1 MRSALGLVV
10 LLVGCLQAA
19 AAAEPR
25 SYVVVPERSVISFH
39 YTDGGEERSG
49 RFERFTGSGTFDRD
63 APGDAALEFEV
74 APRSIELGNG
84 LFEEYAQSGEWFD
97 SGDWPRI
104 TFRLTGLEPI
114 AGERYLAEGRLV
126 IKGRERAISAPVR
139 LAIGESRAEAEGDL
153 RIDRRVYD
161 LGLGASRAFADIGR
175 EVSVRFR
182 LTARPAE

>member
-1 MRSALGLVV
+1 MRRAAGLALLI
-10 LLVGCLQAA
+10 GCLHAA

-25 SYVVVPERSVISFH
+25 SYVVVPEQSVISFH

-49 RFERFTGSGTFDRD
+49 RFERFSGSGTFDRE
-63 APGDAALEFEV
+63 APGEAVLEFDV

-97 SGDWPRI
+97 SVDWPSI

-114 AGERYLAEGRLV
+114 AGERYMAEGMLA
-126 IKGRERAISAPVR
+126 IKGRDRPISAPVR
-139 LAIGESRAEAEGDL
+139 LAIGEGRAEAEGDL
-153 RIDRRVYD
+153 RIDRGAYN
-161 LGLGASRAFADIGR
+161 LGLGPSQAFADIGR